1 MRIILFCLFF
11 LAGCA
16 TKYILPGNRFITPE
30 TQGGILRGQ
39 IELQQ
44 TNAPLLAVKA
54 DNAPSNSGVEY
65 SDIKRTGFLFA
76 DSLFERFD
84 LVWSHTGSA
93 NSMLGG
99 KFQIL
104 GGARTANATGHK
116 IAVGALFGGNDY
128 DTDGPDKVE
137 FTLQG
142 REYLAIYGYRF
153 TENILVYTSV
163 SKSSYEYKGVVKS
176 ADQALNGFEPYAK
189 NNLMAFSGGA
199 EFSFDS
205 FFGKLE
211 GTYQQIST
219 TKTGQKDRFCL
230 GYSVG
235 IQW

>member
-1 MRIILFCLFF
+1 LG
-11 LAGCA
+11 GCA

-30 TQGGILRGQ
+30 TQGGIFRGQ
-39 IELQQ
+39 LELQQ
-44 TNAPLLAVKA
+44 TDGALLTVRT
-54 DNAPSNSGVEY
+54 DNAPSNNGVEY

-116 IAVGALFGGNDY
+116 VAVAALLGGNDH
-128 DTDGPDKVE
+128 DTDGPNKVE
-137 FTLQG
+137 FNLQG

-153 TENILVYTSV
+153 TENVLIYTSLSTSTYDFEGV
-163 SKSSYEYKGVVKS
+163 IKSSDS
-176 ADQALNGFEPYAK
+176 SINGFEPHAK
-189 NNLMAFSGGA
+189 TNLLALSGGA
-199 EFSFDS
+199 EFSVDS

-211 GTYQQIST
+211 ATYQQIST
-219 TKTGQKDRFCL
+219 TKTSQKDRFCL

-235 IQW
+235 FQW